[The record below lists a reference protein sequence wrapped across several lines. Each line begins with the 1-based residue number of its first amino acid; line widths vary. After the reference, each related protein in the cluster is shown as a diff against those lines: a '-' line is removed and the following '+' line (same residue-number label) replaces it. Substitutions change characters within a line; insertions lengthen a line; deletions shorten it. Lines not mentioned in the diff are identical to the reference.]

1 LRAVCNAWTWHET
14 GPEHVEGGL
23 DASVQTVVGI
33 QGPNQERA
41 KDGLTE
47 DMRNFRGREIAADF
61 AASLAELDHLRV
73 KGVHAVLQVDH
84 RFAYLG
90 GREIRLEKGANDGR
104 VASRFLGHTDAERA
118 QEMGHRFIR
127 VAGAV
132 YSVLELGKLH
142 FAEGEENVVFAGK
155 MIEEGAF
162 ADVGDISDVFDGSL
176 GEALFSEKLERGAE
190 ETFANFCATALT
202 AVGSG
207 SRVV

>member
-1 LRAVCNAWTWHET
+1 MCSSDL
-14 GPEHVEGGL
+14 
-23 DASVQTVVGI
+23 
-33 QGPNQERA
+33 

-132 YSVLELGKLH
+132 YSVLELGKLQ
-142 FAEGEENVVFAGK
+142 FAEGEENMVFARK

-176 GEALFSEKLERGAE
+176 GEALFSEKLERGME
-190 ETFANFCATALT
+190 ETFANLRTATLAAIGGSNRLT
-202 AVGSG
+202 CS
-207 SRVV
+207 